1 RDIYKTGGGQSQIH
15 SSTINNKIIGMMGNR
30 FESVESPYDCD
41 GDFPIYTDDQCIEIF
56 DECSPVEYSYLGPN
70 DMEVNALEPISL
82 KFDDVVDDQH
92 EAYENITSHK
102 QSTQKA
108 IETSTPREKFPKSS
122 TTRVPPKKVYEN
134 LNELANKQLSSYNLK
149 ESFINDNN
157 NLKRKQS
164 DIKLEILEIEK
175 IVAIEKLKGERDNYI
190 SQAKQNKLKEE
201 ILEYELKKKLKEL

>member
-122 TTRVPPKKVYEN
+122 TTRVPPKK
-134 LNELANKQLSSYNLK
+134 KLK
-149 ESFINDNN
+149 
-157 NLKRKQS
+157 
-164 DIKLEILEIEK
+164 K
-175 IVAIEKLKGERDNYI
+175 IVAIEKLKGERDNYT

-201 ILEYELKKKLKEL
+201 ILENELKKKL

>member
-1 RDIYKTGGGQSQIH
+1 RLP
-15 SSTINNKIIGMMGNR
+15 

-41 GDFPIYTDDQCIEIF
+41 GDFPSTSAVINKSYTPVYTDDQCVEIF

-92 EAYENITSHK
+92 ATYENITSHK

-108 IETSTPREKFPKSS
+108 IETSMPRKKLPKSS

-134 LNELANKQLSSYNLK
+134 LNELTNKQLSSYNLK

-164 DIKLEILEIEK
+164 DIKLDILEIGK
-175 IVAIEKLKGERDNYI
+175 IVAIEKLKEERDNYI